1 MLIARWNID
10 VCFGQKS
17 NFTSAMKK
25 WSEEVGNKVVLSQD
39 KLRVTSGSI
48 GSNESR
54 LECEYTVE
62 SLEQLEKMWEDIS
75 TMEAHQQFG
84 KDLEP
89 IIVSGSNR
97 WEIFRVVDF

>member
-1 MLIARWNID
+1 MYASVKKI
-10 VCFGQKS
+10 
-17 NFTSAMKK
+17 TSPQRIKNGVKK
-25 WSEEVGNKVVLSQD
+25 LEIKWASHKIS
-39 KLRVTSGSI
+39 LRVTTGSI
-48 GSNESR
+48 GVNESR
-54 LECEYTVE
+54 FECEYTVE
-62 SLEQLEKMWEDIS
+62 SLEQLQKMWEDMS

>member
-10 VCFGQKS
+10 VRFGQKN
-17 NFTSAMKK
+17 NFISAYKK
-25 WSEEVGNKVVLSQD
+25 WSEEVGNKVGLSKD
-39 KLRVTSGSI
+39 KLRVAAGSI
-48 GSNESR
+48 GVNESR
-54 LECEYTVE
+54 FECEYNVE
-62 SLEQLEKMWEDIS
+62 SLEQLQRMWEDMS

-97 WEIFRVVDF
+97 WEVFRVVDF

>member
-1 MLIARWNID
+1 MLIARWNLD
-10 VCFGQKS
+10 VHFGQKS

-25 WSEEVGNKVVLSQD
+25 WSEEIGNKVGLSQD
-39 KLRVTSGSI
+39 KLRVTTGSI
-48 GSNESR
+48 GVNESR
-54 LECEYTVE
+54 FESEYTIE
-62 SLEQLEKMWEDIS
+62 DLEQLQKMWEDIS

>member
-1 MLIARWNID
+1 MLIARWSID
-10 VCFGQKS
+10 VCFGQK
-17 NFTSAMKK
+17 NNIISAMKK
-25 WSEEVGNKVVLSQD
+25 WSEEVGNKVGFSQD
-39 KLRVTSGSI
+39 KLRVTTDSI
-48 GSNESR
+48 GVNESR
-54 LECEYTVE
+54 FECEYTVE
-62 SLEQLEKMWEDIS
+62 SLEQLQKMWEDMS

>member
-10 VCFGQKS
+10 VRFGQKN
-17 NFTSAMKK
+17 NFTSAYKK
-25 WSEEVGNKVVLSQD
+25 WSEEVGNKVGLSQE
-39 KLRVTSGSI
+39 KLRVTAGSI
-48 GSNESR
+48 GVNESR
-54 LECEYTVE
+54 FECEYTVE
-62 SLEQLEKMWEDIS
+62 SLEQLQKMWEEMS

-97 WEIFRVVDF
+97 WEVFRVVDF